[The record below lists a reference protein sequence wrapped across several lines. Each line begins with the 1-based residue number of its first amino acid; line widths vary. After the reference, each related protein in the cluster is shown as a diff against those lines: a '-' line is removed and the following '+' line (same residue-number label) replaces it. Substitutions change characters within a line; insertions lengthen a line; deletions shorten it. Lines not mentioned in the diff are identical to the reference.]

1 MVRRQAKA
9 LASHPDIMWRTV
21 LKRKASHL
29 NANILYGTAVF
40 VFSDYYLL
48 KNISGWY
55 GIFVSEDFLFV

>member
-1 MVRRQAKA
+1 
-9 LASHPDIMWRTV
+9 MWRTV

-55 GIFVSEDFLFV
+55 GIFVSEDLLFV